1 MPSIEKLIATL
12 QGQKD
17 SRGLTGIMAR
27 GTNVYKGG
35 VSRAQS
41 GGGSQYGRPT
51 KEAIQRRLRK
61 LNG

>member
-1 MPSIEKLIATL
+1 MTDMDKLIAKL

-27 GTNVYKGG
+27 GSNVYKAG

-41 GGGSQYGRPT
+41 GGGSQYGRPS